1 MDYHKDN
8 GFVVSALLKN
18 CSEVGKSL
26 LLLIFTQPLDILSKI
41 FGHFFVRAL
50 PILHSEGNGTLPR

>member
-41 FGHFFVRAL
+41 FERKK
-50 PILHSEGNGTLPR
+50 E